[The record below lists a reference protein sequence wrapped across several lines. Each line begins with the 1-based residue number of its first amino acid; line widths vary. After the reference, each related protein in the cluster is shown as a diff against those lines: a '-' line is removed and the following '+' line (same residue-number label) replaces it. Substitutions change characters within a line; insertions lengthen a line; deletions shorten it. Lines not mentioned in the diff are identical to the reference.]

1 MFGPKHIGAMN
12 DLDLSGS
19 PDVIGHVIIRFAMG
33 HFLFVYTELIAAS
46 VVE

>member
-33 HFLFVYTELIAAS
+33 ISYSFTRSWSRLQL
-46 VVE
+46 